1 MRRFI
6 RTLPITLVVTALL
19 SVACPLAQARGQT
32 DEQTVELFRHA
43 EQSAD
48 FVTHSYGYAVF
59 PTIGQ
64 GGMLIGAAHGKGH
77 VYERG
82 KLIGNTSMTQVSVGF
97 QLGGQAY
104 SEIIF
109 FKDKAAL
116 DDFTSGNFEFS
127 AQAGAIA
134 ITAAADVSVGT
145 GGTKAGA
152 SLEKTN
158 AATAGQY
165 QHGLAVF
172 TIARGGLMYQATIAG
187 QKFSFTP
194 RTAK

>member
-1 MRRFI
+1 MRRFARPLSLYVI
-6 RTLPITLVVTALL
+6 LVALL
-19 SVACPLAQARGQT
+19 ALACPSVQAHSHA
-32 DEQTVELFRHA
+32 DEDIVQLFRQA
-43 EQSAD
+43 QQSAD
-48 FVTHSYGYAVF
+48 YVTHSYGYAVF

-64 GGMLIGAAHGKGH
+64 GGIGIGAAHGKGH
-77 VYERG
+77 VYEQG
-82 KLIGNTSMTQVSVGF
+82 KRIGSVSMTQLSVGF

-109 FKDKAAL
+109 FKDKSAL

-127 AQAGAIA
+127 AQAGAVA

-145 GGTKAGA
+145 NGAKAGA
-152 SLEKTN
+152 SLEKDN

-172 TIARGGLMYQATIAG
+172 TIAKGGLMYQATIAG
-187 QKFSFTP
+187 QKFRFS
-194 RTAK
+194 RHSGE